1 MDVTKPPN
9 TVIIGF
15 DPSPMPEIY
24 TRSLQFY
31 TYYGTTVDG
40 CEILHDQS
48 RMILPS
54 IIWCRISQTS
64 TVLGQLR
71 SGLERLPYRKP
82 QLYELRA
89 SNLSEMR
96 NSVNLQILIDTY
108 RQLQIVLGTYR
119 YLQILLDTYR
129 YLQILIIDT
138 YRYLQIPID
147 TYRYFQVLVVLIGIC
162 STFQFNFLN

>member
-71 SGLERLPYRKP
+71 SGRERLPYRKP

-96 NSVNLQILIDTY
+96 NSVNLQILIDSY
-108 RQLQIVLGTYR
+108 RQFQVLIDTYR

-138 YRYLQIPID
+138 YRYLQIPIG
-147 TYRYFQVLVVLIGIC
+147 TSRYLQYLQVFVVLSS
-162 STFQFNFLN
+162 STF